1 MVFNNE
7 FESMRMLILSMVMF
21 IPGWAQV
28 ENPLAEARSLA
39 SDGHSDQAISLL
51 NQHLIA
57 DPEDLDARVL
67 LGLIYSWDKRW
78 ADGRRAFSVVLQK
91 DQDYKDAVLG
101 LINLEIWSG
110 HPIRAQELVQHA
122 LAARPD
128 DSDYRLALAKIES
141 ALTPPQ
147 TVSPDNRKNST
158 PAPDEP
164 NWETGVAASTII
176 FSDKRSTWH
185 ETAVNV
191 SRNFTPG
198 WVTATFSHVDWFGAG
213 SNMID
218 LQSYPTIRHGTYGF
232 LDVAFSP
239 DAKLYS
245 RRRFGSEIFQS
256 LPHGYE
262 FSAGMR
268 YLRFNRNIILYT
280 GTFGKYF
287 GNYWIL
293 GRTFIEPNSTT
304 PGTTSYQVLLRRFY
318 GDPDHYIGLRLGEGP
333 SPFEVES
340 LKDLGIQRSY
350 SGAIET
356 LWKFK
361 NQMRLRATGSIARQ
375 TRLYIGALWQYEADL
390 TLYFRY

>member
-1 MVFNNE
+1 
-7 FESMRMLILSMVMF
+7 MRMLILSLLALT
-21 IPGWAQV
+21 PAYAQV
-28 ENPLAEARSLA
+28 ENALTQARDLVKN
-39 SDGHSDQAISLL
+39 DHPDQAISLL
-51 NQHLIA
+51 NEYLVTE
-57 DPEDLDARVL
+57 PEDLDARVL
-67 LGLIYSWDKRW
+67 LGLIYSWNQRW
-78 ADGRRAFSVVLQK
+78 ADGRRAFSVVLRN

-110 HPIRAQELVQHA
+110 HPTRAQELVQHA

-128 DSDYRLALAKIES
+128 DSDLKLAQSKIEVV
-141 ALTPPQ
+141 LTPAQ
-147 TVSPDNRKNST
+147 TVSPDGRKDSA

-164 NWETGVAASTII
+164 SWETGVAASTIF

-185 ETAVNV
+185 ETAVNM
-191 SRNFTPG
+191 SRNFTAG
-198 WVTATFSHVDWFGAG
+198 WVTATFSHVNWFGKG

-218 LQSYPTIRHGTYGF
+218 LQSYPRIRHGTYGF
-232 LDVAFSP
+232 IDVAISP
-239 DAKLYS
+239 DATLYS
-245 RRRFGSEIFQS
+245 RRRAGAEIFQN

-262 FSAGMR
+262 FSAGIR
-268 YLRFNRNIILYT
+268 YLRFTNNVILYT

-293 GRTFIEPNSTT
+293 GRTFIEPDSTT

-350 SGAIET
+350 SGAFET

-375 TRLYIGALWQYEADL
+375 TRLYTGPLWQYEADL
-390 TLYFRY
+390 TLYLRY